1 MCDWL
6 HVEGS
11 SKEHPRTLTSMSN
24 LAMLLQAQ
32 GKLAEAE
39 PLLPEALPRL
49 RRSLSASSVSRWGG
63 RVRGMAHVSFGARI
77 VLRLSG

>member
-39 PLLPEALPRL
+39 PLLLEALRACRATFGEEHPDTL
-49 RRSLSASSVSRWGG
+49 TTTNNLAALSWRR
-63 RVRGMAHVSFGARI
+63 
-77 VLRLSG
+77 